1 MMFKK
6 SLILLTILAVLILSI
21 TGCNQQQADE
31 VYIERVIDGDTVKT
45 AAGDSIRLLGVD
57 TPEID
62 WDNDQ
67 SEFYAEEAR
76 DFSTEKLLGRNVVLK
91 YDNEKEDHYGRT
103 LAYIFQDGENFNQKL
118 LENGYAGLMIVEPND
133 QYEAEFK
140 KAVQKARKSRLG
152 IWSQILELQKSLPII
167 SYQEAGLF
175 LGERVIVEGKIV
187 NTAATNSVN
196 YLNFSNDYQNTL
208 SIIIFNN
215 NLNKFDYPPAEYIL
229 DKKIKVLGE
238 IEIYQGSPQIVV
250 DDPHDILI
258 ID

>member
-1 MMFKK
+1 MVKK

-21 TGCNQQQADE
+21 TGCNQQLTDE

-62 WDNDQ
+62 WENNS
-67 SEFYAEEAR
+67 SEFYAKEAR
-76 DFSTEKLLGRNVVLK
+76 DYSIENLLGENVVLE

-118 LENGYAGLMIVEPND
+118 LENGYANLMIVAPND
-133 QYEAEFK
+133 QYEVEFK
-140 KAVQKARKSRLG
+140 KAVKKARESRLG
-152 IWSQILELQKSLPII
+152 IWSQILELQKKLPII
-167 SYQEAGLF
+167 SYQEAASF
-175 LGERVIVEGKIV
+175 IGERVIIEGKIV
-187 NTAATNSVN
+187 NTAATTSVN

-208 SIIIFNN
+208 SIIIFNQ

-229 DKKIKVLGE
+229 DKKIKVLGQ
-238 IEIYQGSPQIVV
+238 IKIYQGSPQIVV
-250 DDPHDILI
+250 NDPHNILI

>member
-1 MMFKK
+1 MFKK
-6 SLILLTILAVLILSI
+6 SLILLIILAVLILSI
-21 TGCNQQQADE
+21 TGCNQQLTDE

-62 WDNDQ
+62 WENNN
-67 SEFYAEEAR
+67 SEYYAEEAR
-76 DFSTEKLLGRNVVLK
+76 DFSTENLLGKNVFLE

-118 LENGYAGLMIVEPND
+118 LENGYANLMIVAPND

-140 KAVQKARKSRLG
+140 KAVKKARKSRLG

-167 SYQEAGLF
+167 SYQEAVSF
-175 LGERVIVEGKIV
+175 IGERVIIEGEIV
-187 NTAATNSVN
+187 NTAATTSVN

-208 SIIIFNN
+208 SIIIFNQ

-238 IEIYQGSPQIVV
+238 IKIYQGSPQIVV
-250 DDPHDILI
+250 NDPHNILI